1 MPWQRYVADVAGE
14 IDSHSGQLA
23 YREVIVTVPRQ
34 SGKTT
39 LVLSQS
45 VHRAN
50 AFRPP
55 QRIVYAAQ
63 TRLDARKKWED
74 DHLAILARSPFGPPI
89 GEWRIEPSGRRK
101 DGKLYRV
108 RKTTG
113 AEAVLWRN
121 GSQHAV
127 VATTLKSGHGQ
138 TLDEAFVDEA
148 FAQEDDRLE
157 QAFKPTMITRESP
170 QLWILS
176 TAGDDRSRY
185 LRSKVDAG
193 RIVASEGIDSGIA
206 YFDWSAPITAD
217 PADPATWLDC
227 MPALCPNWPCQCD
240 PEDIWHHTVSIEA
253 VEADYI
259 SMSKEGKLAEF
270 RRAYLNQW
278 IDTIPDEWLVIP
290 EESWRSLTADPIAHG
305 DVAIA
310 IDVTPKRS
318 FSAIVAA
325 WRRPD
330 GHMDVEVIAH
340 EPGTMWL
347 PARLAALVKKHR
359 PCGPEGTHVV
369 VVDPAGPAGSLIDT
383 IEAAGVQVQRV
394 NAREVAHGSQR
405 FFDMVMDSRT
415 LRHNSD
421 PALDAAVAGAIR
433 RDLGDGWAWARKTS
447 NADISPLVAATLAVW
462 AHDKFAKREAP
473 YDVLKSVA

>member
-1 MPWQRYVADVAGE
+1 MPWQQYVADVAGE
-14 IDSHSGQLA
+14 VEESSGNLA

-39 LVLSQS
+39 EVLSES
-45 VHRAN
+45 VYRAN
-50 AFRPP
+50 AFPPP
-55 QRIVYAAQ
+55 QRIIYSAQ

-74 DHLAILARSPFGPPI
+74 DHVPILDKSPFGPPM
-89 GEWRIEPSGRRK
+89 PDGRH
-101 DGKLYRV
+101 YRV

-113 AEAVLWRN
+113 AEAVIWRN

-138 TLDEAFVDEA
+138 TLDMAFVDEA

-157 QAFKPTMITRESP
+157 QAFKPTMITRFSP

-176 TAGDDRSRY
+176 TAGDDRSTY

-193 RIVASEGIDSGIA
+193 RIVAAEGINTGIA
-206 YFDWSAPITAD
+206 YFEWSAPIDAD
-217 PADPATWLDC
+217 PASPETWLDC
-227 MPALCPNWPCQCD
+227 MPALCPAWPCQCD
-240 PEDIWHHTVSIEA
+240 PADKWHHTVSIEA
-253 VEADYI
+253 IQSDYI
-259 SMSKEGKLAEF
+259 SMSKEGKLPEF

-290 EESWRSLTADPIAHG
+290 EESWKSLQADPVANG
-305 DVAIA
+305 EVAIA

-330 GHMDVEVIAH
+330 GHMDIEVIQH
-340 EPGTMWL
+340 GPGTMWL
-347 PARLAALVKKHR
+347 PARLYELVRKHR
-359 PCGPEGTHVV
+359 PCGPEGKHVV
-369 VVDPAGPAGSLIDT
+369 IVDPAGPAGSLIDT
-383 IEAAGVQVQRV
+383 LEKAGVEVQRTT
-394 NAREVAHGSQR
+394 ARDVAHGSQR

-415 LRHNSD
+415 LRHPGD
-421 PALDAAVAGAIR
+421 PVLDSAVAGAIR
-433 RDLGDGWAWARKTS
+433 RDLGDGWTWARKTS
-447 NADISPLVAATLAVW
+447 TSDISPLVAATLAAW
-462 AHDKFAKREAP
+462 AHDKFAKRAAP
-473 YDVLKSVA
+473 YNILKSVA